1 MNLPVSRKEALAQG
15 SKHFF
20 TGVPCRRGHVDKRF
34 SSTNAC
40 LSCNREGQTKFS
52 NTPSGR
58 AYHRAKNNGH
68 MPRKLDI
75 VRNDLSEV
83 QEFYMACPPGYE
95 VDHIL
100 PKHGKTVCGFD
111 TLLNLQY
118 LPKKENRLKHNK
130 IDPLTL
136 EANVCVLPAHREY
149 VAPLGPSGS

>member
-1 MNLPVSRKEALAQG
+1 MNLPKTRREALAQG
-15 SKHFF
+15 SKHFY
-20 TGVPCRRGHVDKRF
+20 TGVPCKNGHIDLRVTSGRY
-34 SSTNAC
+34 C
-40 LSCNREGQTKFS
+40 LSCNRESQERFF

-58 AYHRAKNNGH
+58 AYHRAKSSGH

-75 VRNDLSEV
+75 VRSDLSEV

-130 IDPLTL
+130 IDPFTL
-136 EANVCVLPAHREY
+136 EANVCVLPDYREY
-149 VAPLGPSGS
+149 VAPLGLSGF